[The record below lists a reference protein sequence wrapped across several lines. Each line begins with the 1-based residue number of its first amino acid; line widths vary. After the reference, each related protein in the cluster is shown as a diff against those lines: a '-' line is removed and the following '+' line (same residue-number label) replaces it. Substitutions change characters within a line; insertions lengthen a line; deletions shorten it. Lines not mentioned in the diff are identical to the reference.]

1 MDTTSYMG
9 KFSSKLAFG
18 NLQVKPLLILIPSP
32 QPGNEEEEAL
42 RPAANQGT
50 SDKQLQE
57 RVPVTIYA
65 TRCPILVA

>member
-32 QPGNEEEEAL
+32 QPGNEEEAP

-50 SDKQLQE
+50 SDKQL
-57 RVPVTIYA
+57 
-65 TRCPILVA
+65 

>member
-18 NLQVKPLLILIPSP
+18 NLQVKPLLRLIPSP
-32 QPGNEEEEAL
+32 QPGNESEEAL

-50 SDKQLQE
+50 SDKQL
-57 RVPVTIYA
+57 
-65 TRCPILVA
+65 